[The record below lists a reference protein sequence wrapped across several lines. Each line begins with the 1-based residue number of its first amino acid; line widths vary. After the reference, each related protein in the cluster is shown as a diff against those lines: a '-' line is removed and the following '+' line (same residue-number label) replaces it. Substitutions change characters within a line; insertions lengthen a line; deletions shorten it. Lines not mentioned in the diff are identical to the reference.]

1 MATDRPR
8 LASCDRGG
16 NRNRVAPS
24 PMESARTI
32 NWASA
37 NFAEDEFTV
46 VGIY

>member
-8 LASCDRGG
+8 LASRDRGG

-24 PMESARTI
+24 RMEGARTI

-37 NFAEDEFTV
+37 NFAEDECAV
-46 VGIY
+46 VSIY